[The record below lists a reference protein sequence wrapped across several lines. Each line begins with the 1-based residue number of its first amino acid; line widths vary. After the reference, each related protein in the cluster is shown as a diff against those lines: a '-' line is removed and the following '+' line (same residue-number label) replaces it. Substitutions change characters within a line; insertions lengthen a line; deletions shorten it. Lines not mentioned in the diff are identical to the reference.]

1 MNRFLP
7 LATLVASLLLASA
20 PTSAQRLNVNPYVG
34 LGFDVPAD
42 PDLCK
47 VGTSGVDA
55 DARETAGNIA
65 EASGSPPELEIN
77 NCHLHAVA
85 DSFVVSSGSASLC
98 HPDHEPPDGNCGRP
112 GWCVNPCIRLPAVGG
127 GAGAGAGLGPEACGQ
142 TNCLRARCPVILT
155 TYEVLAPSWTYTF
168 PLDAANS
175 HELVID
181 ALHQRKSLRGNYT
194 CTSYST
200 LPCPP
205 PPPSTGGGNDG
216 GGYTSGGGH
225 DGYSGGHSSGGDS
238 SSSGGSSDAPAPDV
252 SGEYGGWGGG
262 VDAHHGY

>member
-168 PLDAANS
+168 PP
-175 HELVID
+175 
-181 ALHQRKSLRGNYT
+181 RRGQ
-194 CTSYST
+194 
-200 LPCPP
+200 LPRAR
-205 PPPSTGGGNDG
+205 DRRA
-216 GGYTSGGGH
+216 
-225 DGYSGGHSSGGDS
+225 
-238 SSSGGSSDAPAPDV
+238 APAQVPARELHVHVVLDLAV
-252 SGEYGGWGGG
+252 SPTAAFHWRR
-262 VDAHHGY
+262 